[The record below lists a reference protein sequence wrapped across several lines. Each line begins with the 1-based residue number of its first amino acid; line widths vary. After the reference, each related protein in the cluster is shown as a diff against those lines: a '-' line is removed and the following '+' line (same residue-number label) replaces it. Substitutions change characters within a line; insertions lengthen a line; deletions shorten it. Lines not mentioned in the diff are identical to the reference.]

1 MADQKRKPPK
11 LGPRKTRNQTG
22 QTAVPKPSEPAGKA
36 DVAGTEKVAAKKPPK
51 LGPRRDVKGTEQ
63 TSAQQPPELA
73 GKGDN
78 QDTEQVAEQKPSDL
92 TDKGDDKKTEPV
104 AEQKPPEPTDKG
116 DDQDADGVAQ
126 QKPSELAAKGD
137 DNDVDQLTEYKPSE
151 PTEKGGGKDAEK
163 NADQVT
169 EQNPS
174 KPTEKSDEKEPQEP
188 SKKKPPKLGPKSD
201 EKKTDQS
208 SEQQPS
214 KPGTKDDENLAEQ
227 TPEQESSK
235 PSGKAD
241 DKPEDQVDLTS
252 VLNEEQ
258 RVELTLLIA
267 NLTESMRKLI
277 IDNFDSS
284 AGLNKSLL
292 REGMSSD
299 EKMLAADP
307 NADVSEFERERK
319 LKEQYDKDLASPK
332 MKTLKKDALKAYDE
346 WREQVIGRVGEVVN
360 TKREKADSNAKAKPN
375 AAADI
380 SSSAGKVIEAG
391 NTAVNVKFK
400 DLFPAQKTPLTRI
413 PMTQRTLILHSLLLL
428 FLSLEHYSA
437 YSRILLLNVTASLKL
452 PLKTFEQD
460 EYTTG
465 KGLLEAAKEN
475 EMSADE
481 ETRKRVEEN
490 KELRKRKVRIAAAA
504 GAAILGVSG
513 GLAAPL
519 VAAGVGSVMGG
530 LGLGATTAAAYLGSV
545 AGSTVVVGGLFG
557 AYGGRMT
564 GQMMDRYAREVEDF
578 QFLPVHGSHDKKTS
592 EEEGKGAIEATEHD
606 HKLRVTIG
614 LSGWLTEKEE
624 VVKPWRVL
632 GVGAEVFALKYE
644 LEALLNLGN
653 AMNGVAQSAAW
664 GYAQKEIIQRT
675 IFAEL
680 ASALWPMALMKV
692 ARVIDNPFSVAKSRA
707 EKAGEVLAD
716 ALINRAQGE
725 RPVTLIGYS
734 LGARVIYTCLMSLAR
749 RKQFGIVE
757 HAVLIG
763 SPTPSDTSDWRI
775 LRSVVAGRLVNVYSV
790 NDYVLGFMYRTSAIQ
805 FGVAGLQKVE
815 GLKGVENFD
824 VSEDVS
830 SHQRY
835 RYLIG
840 AILKTIG
847 FEDIDMDA
855 VEREREALVEIE
867 KEEQKQSLASQQKWL
882 MRRES
887 AGGKEDEEAEAEA
900 EANDLEKMVQEQ
912 TKKTLVTRAIE
923 YFYMPNLPGTK
934 DVDKMA
940 GNVQNVAKDPTKVG
954 DVAQDAQASASI
966 DSLGTRL
973 YKSLPSMPYVNRS
986 TPAGAAT
993 DQAGKTT
1000 KGVTDEAGKT
1010 AMGLTNQ
1017 VGGPAKGAADQKEGY
1032 ISQASSYIS
1041 SLRGSDQNQ
1050 TKKPPKLP
1058 PTEKA
1063 TESASKAAN
1072 TGASAAKGAAGIA
1085 QDTVG
1090 VTVKNTL
1097 NPEDNP
1103 AVKSTKKVADN
1114 APIIHQAKDRT
1125 PAPVKERAGEVEG
1138 AVETTVQNTGQTVQK
1153 GLDTTTEKAGDAGKA
1168 GVQSAQDAGKAGTQ
1182 AAQEVGNAAT
1192 EKAGGA
1198 GKAGIQSAQDAG
1210 KAGTQ
1215 VAQGAGA
1222 AVTEKAGDAGKIATQ
1237 SAQDATKAGQTYSSR
1252 AASYLPS
1259 VPRFGFGGAKG
1270 EKKPAPPKLEKRKSS
1285 AKNVQRPSIDKVP
1298 SGTVEKAKPPKLDR
1312 APSGVKSPALPTK
1325 LDRVPSGVKSPALPT
1340 KLDRVPSG
1348 VKSPALPTKLDRV
1361 PSGVKSPPPKLG
1373 PRRTSS
1379 QQASAGVGVPS
1390 AASIGER
1397 LASIPSD
1404 ATGAAKGVGE
1414 KGKSAVSGVKSP
1426 IAEEGK
1432 KAEEKGDQ
1440 KSQDAGVDAAVETG
1454 GGAAEAVTA
1463 TASGGAQM
1471 ATDAGK
1477 GAAQA
1482 VTSTASQGAGKAA
1495 DAGKGVAQGVGETA
1509 AQGAGQAVNAGKGA
1523 AQVASSTASQA
1534 AGTVSD
1540 AGKGAVQKGGNMLS
1554 GAGKL
1559 AGFGR

>member
-1 MADQKRKPPK
+1 MSEQKRKPPK
-11 LGPRKTRNQTG
+11 LGPRRDRNQTG
-22 QTAVPKPSEPAGKA
+22 QTAVQKPSEVTDKGDENP
-36 DVAGTEKVAAKKPPK
+36 TEQLAVKKPPK
-51 LGPRRDVKGTEQ
+51 LSAKRDEKQTDQVAEQ
-63 TSAQQPPELA
+63 DPPKPTD
-73 GKGDN
+73 KGDDN
-78 QDTEQVAEQKPSDL
+78 DADQVAEQKSSEL
-92 TDKGDDKKTEPV
+92 TSKGDDTDADQV
-104 AEQKPPEPTDKG
+104 AKQKPPEPTDKG
-116 DDQDADGVAQ
+116 DDEDSDLYKGAD
-126 QKPSELAAKGD
+126 ED
-137 DNDVDQLTEYKPSE
+137 
-151 PTEKGGGKDAEK
+151 
-163 NADQVT
+163 ADQVT
-169 EQNPS
+169 EQKPS
-174 KPTEKSDEKEPQEP
+174 EPIDKGGDKDADQVEEQKPLEPT
-188 SKKKPPKLGPKSD
+188 SKGDGKDPDQPARKKPPKLGPKSND
-201 EKKTDQS
+201 KKTD
-208 SEQQPS
+208 
-214 KPGTKDDENLAEQ
+214 KP
-227 TPEQESSK
+227 PEEK
-235 PSGKAD
+235 PSRPKGKG

-252 VLNEEQ
+252 VFDEDQ
-258 RVELTLLIA
+258 RVDLTLLIA

-277 IDNFDSS
+277 LDNFDSS
-284 AGLNKSLL
+284 AGLNKTLL

-299 EKMLAADP
+299 DKLLAADA
-307 NADVSEFERERK
+307 NADVSEFDRERK

-332 MKTLKKDALKAYDE
+332 MKTLKKDTLKAYDE
-346 WREQVIGRVGEVVN
+346 WREHVIGRVGEVVN
-360 TKREKADSNAKAKPN
+360 TKREKADTNAKARPKATSIP
-375 AAADI
+375 
-380 SSSAGKVIEAG
+380 SSAGKVTEPG
-391 NTAVNVKFK
+391 NQAVNVKFK
-400 DLFPAQKTPLTRI
+400 DLFAPIKTPLTKI
-413 PMTQRTLILHSLLLL
+413 GMNQRTLILHSLLLL
-428 FLSLEHYSA
+428 LLSLEHYSA
-437 YSRILLLNVTASLKL
+437 YSRVLLLNVTASLKL
-452 PLKTFEQD
+452 PLRTFEQD

-490 KELRKRKVRIAAAA
+490 KESRKRKVRIAAAA

-545 AGSTVVVGGLFG
+545 AGSTVLVGGLFG

-592 EEEGKGAIEATEHD
+592 EDEGKGAIEATEHD

-614 LSGWLTEKEE
+614 VSGWLTEKEE

-632 GVGAEVFALKYE
+632 GVGAEVFALKFE

-653 AMNGVAQSAAW
+653 AMNGVVQSAAW
-664 GYAQKEIIQRT
+664 GYAQKEIIGRT

-680 ASALWPMALMKV
+680 AGAMWPMALMKV

-716 ALINRAQGE
+716 ALVNRAQGE

-749 RKQFGIVE
+749 RKQFGVVE
-757 HAVLIG
+757 NAVLIG
-763 SPTPSDTSDWRI
+763 CPAPSDTSDWRI

-867 KEEQKQSLASQQKWL
+867 KEEKKNSLASQQKWL

-900 EANDLEKMVQEQ
+900 EANDLEKTVQEQ
-912 TKKTLVTRAIE
+912 TKKSLVTRAVE
-923 YFYMPNLPGTK
+923 YFYVPSLPGSK
-934 DVDKMA
+934 DVNKMA
-940 GNVQNVAKDPTKVG
+940 ENVQNVAKDPTKVG
-954 DVAQDAQASASI
+954 DAAKDAQALASI

-986 TPAGAAT
+986 TPSDKALPADTKKATDAAGKTLTGAT
-993 DQAGKTT
+993 DQ
-1000 KGVTDEAGKT
+1000 VGKT
-1010 AMGLTNQ
+1010 AE
-1017 VGGPAKGAADQKEGY
+1017 GATGQKESY
-1032 ISQASSYIS
+1032 MSQASSYIS
-1041 SLRGSDQNQ
+1041 SLRGSGKDQ

-1058 PTEKA
+1058 ATQKA
-1063 TESASKAAN
+1063 TESTSKAAE
-1072 TGASAAKGAAGIA
+1072 TATSAAKGTAGIA

-1097 NPEDNP
+1097 NPKDNP
-1103 AVKSTKKVADN
+1103 AVKSTKKAVDN

-1125 PAPVKERAGEVEG
+1125 PAPLNKGAGDVED
-1138 AVETTVQNTGQTVQK
+1138 AVGTTVQNTGQTVQK

-1182 AAQEVGNAAT
+1182 AAQD
-1192 EKAGGA
+1192 AGET
-1198 GKAGIQSAQDAG
+1198 GIQGAQDAG
-1210 KAGTQ
+1210 K
-1215 VAQGAGA
+1215 VA
-1222 AVTEKAGDAGKIATQ
+1222 TEKAGDAAKAATQ
-1237 SAQDATKAGQTYSSR
+1237 SAQAATKAGQTYTSR

-1259 VPRFGFGGAKG
+1259 VPRFGFGGGKG
-1270 EKKPAPPKLEKRKSS
+1270 EKKPAAPKLEKRKSS
-1285 AKNVQRPSIDKVP
+1285 AQNVQRPNIEKVP
-1298 SGTVEKAKPPKLDR
+1298 SGLEEKAKPPKLDR
-1312 APSGVKSPALPTK
+1312 ALSGVKSPAIPTKLDRVPSGMKSPALPTK
-1325 LDRVPSGVKSPALPT
+1325 LDRVPSGLKSPALPT

-1348 VKSPALPTKLDRV
+1348 LKSPPTSV
-1361 PSGVKSPPPKLG
+1361 PTPDLVRQVSGVKSPVPKLG
-1373 PRRTSS
+1373 PRKKSS
-1379 QQASAGVGVPS
+1379 QQAGVGVPS

-1404 ATGAAKGVGE
+1404 ATGAAKDVGE
-1414 KGKSAVSGVKSP
+1414 KGKSAVAGVKSP
-1426 IAEEGK
+1426 IPEDGAKSED
-1432 KAEEKGDQ
+1432 KGDQ
-1440 KSQDAGVDAAVETG
+1440 KSQDAGVDAAIETG
-1454 GGAAEAVTA
+1454 GGAAEAVSS

-1471 ATDAGK
+1471 AADAGKGTAQAVTSTISQGGQLASDAGK
-1477 GAAQA
+1477 GAAQ
-1482 VTSTASQGAGKAA
+1482 SM
-1495 DAGKGVAQGVGETA
+1495 GETA

-1523 AQVASSTASQA
+1523 AQVATSTASQA

-1540 AGKGAVQKGGNMLS
+1540 AGKGAVKQGGNMLA
-1554 GAGKL
+1554 GAGKFV
-1559 AGFGR
+1559 GFGR